1 MAQISSVVRCTFPQV
16 GQQSGLDMTE
26 AQFGACA
33 RGVLG
38 QEDMN
43 RDQPSDETFLFALPM
58 VIRMQREVRA
68 ELTLREKTIWEG
80 THRRVSRTSLS
91 PSRAHLV
98 PHARV

>member
-1 MAQISSVVRCTFPQV
+1 MNISPGREAERTRHDGSPVWSMC
-16 GQQSGLDMTE
+16 SG
-26 AQFGACA
+26 G
-33 RGVLG
+33 LG